1 MSPLNKLTSIVT
13 TKNAG
18 QVVAGIK
25 RKAGVVWCV
34 EAESNTSAEHEVAMG
49 ALADD

>member
-1 MSPLNKLTSIVT
+1 VT
-13 TKNAG
+13 TMNAG
-18 QVVAGIK
+18 QVMAGIK

-34 EAESNTSAEHEVAMG
+34 EAESSTGAEHEVAMG